1 MPQGTAAIDFGAFPG
16 GSDARLDITG
26 QTFIGAASRV
36 EAWLRLQDSAD
47 HTADEHLVE
56 TIRVSA
62 GNIVPCVGFTIYA
75 VNTSQLNEALT
86 RVGPMSSQ
94 SAIRPIEIVPT
105 SGGYGTRIYGQ
116 WTVDWVWV

>member
-1 MPQGTAAIDFGAFPG
+1 MPQGTAALDFGAFPG
-16 GSDARLDITG
+16 GSDASLVITG

-56 TIRVSA
+56 TIRVAA
-62 GNIVPCVGFTIYA
+62 GNIVPGVGFTIYA
-75 VNTSQLNEALT
+75 VNTSQLNEPLT
-86 RVGPMSSQ
+86 RVGPMSSR
-94 SAIRPIEIVPT
+94 SAIRPLEIAPT